1 MEEPTAME
9 KVAVV
14 RAIFR
19 YPVKSMRGEELAEAQ
34 LTLQGFPF
42 DRQYAFVQ
50 ANSRSIFPWLTGREY
65 SGLLRHQAR
74 VQVVESGRPDVLVTN
89 PDGDTTAVHDDA
101 LRQSLEERSGRPLFL
116 LRDYR
121 GSQDVAQVSLIG
133 DASIAQIGAECGA
146 PVEPS
151 RFRANLYV
159 ETLSGAPFEE
169 DTWVGSILRI
179 GDTARVAITEQDK
192 RCAMIT
198 LHPETGE
205 SRTEVLTA
213 VARNHDTM
221 AGIYGSVLTLGT
233 IRPGDPIQVES

>member
-1 MEEPTAME
+1 MNE
-9 KVAVV
+9 VAVI

-19 YPVKSMRGEELAEAQ
+19 YPVKSMRGEELPEAE

-65 SGLLRHQAR
+65 AGLLRYRAR
-74 VQVVESGRPDVLVTN
+74 VEVSDAGRPDVVVVD
-89 PDGDTTAVHDDA
+89 PDGDTIAVHHDA
-101 LRQSLEERSGRPLFL
+101 LRLALEERSGRPLFL

-121 GSQDVAQVSLIG
+121 GSQDAAQVSLIG
-133 DASIAQIGAECGA
+133 DASIAQIGAECGT

-151 RFRANLYV
+151 RFRANLYL
-159 ETLSGAPFEE
+159 ETISGAPFEE
-169 DTWVGSILRI
+169 DGWVGSILRI
-179 GDTARVAITEQDK
+179 GDTARIAITEQDK

-205 SRTEVLTA
+205 ARTEVLTA
-213 VARNHDTM
+213 VARNHNTM
-221 AGIYGSVLTLGT
+221 AGIYGSVLTPGP
-233 IRPGDPIQVES
+233 IRPGDAVRVESS